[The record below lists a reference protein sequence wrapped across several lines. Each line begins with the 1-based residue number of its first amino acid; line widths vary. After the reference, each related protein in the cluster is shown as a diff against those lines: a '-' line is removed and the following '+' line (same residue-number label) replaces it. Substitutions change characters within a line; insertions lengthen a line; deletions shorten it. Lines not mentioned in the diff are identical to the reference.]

1 MKVTDAFMGEHAVFY
16 AEFTQLEEELASE
29 ALDSLKARVALL
41 GRALASHAHL
51 EDQLL
56 FDGINPATREI
67 PAFDVMREEHVAIEQ
82 MLDEVATARSLETA
96 RELVREM
103 IMLAR
108 DHFHKEETM
117 AFAIAEQ
124 SLGREQLSRLG
135 EMWANMRGVTIRY

>member
-1 MKVTDAFMGEHAVFY
+1 MKVTDAFRGEHAVFY
-16 AEFTQLEEELASE
+16 AEFKQLESDLESLTLELLQS
-29 ALDSLKARVALL
+29 RVALL
-41 GRALASHAHL
+41 GKALASHAQL

-56 FDGINPATREI
+56 FDGNNPATREI
-67 PAFDVMREEHVAIEQ
+67 PAFHVMCEEHEAIEQ
-82 MLDEVATARSLETA
+82 MLGEIANARALEPA
-96 RELVREM
+96 RELLREM

-135 EMWANMRGVTIRY
+135 ETWANSRGVTLHY